1 MTRTWTESR
10 VDKKILVVV
19 NIDKLRIPL
28 YCKVDKLTNLT
39 LHIRLSLLPELSTG
53 GTLFRSLSQQG

>member
-1 MTRTWTESR
+1 MTPVS
-10 VDKKILVVV
+10 V

-39 LHIRLSLLPELSTG
+39 IYIRLSLTC
-53 GTLFRSLSQQG
+53 

>member
-1 MTRTWTESR
+1 MRYH
-10 VDKKILVVV
+10 VVIRSDPCRV

-39 LHIRLSLLPELSTG
+39 IYL
-53 GTLFRSLSQQG
+53 